1 MGTITTPSGRE
12 YNWSNPNPPTESD
25 FKTILDWESAQG
37 ISAKPQTQGP
47 ATIAEMRRR
56 EEQGMVSALPPEQV
70 QAAIGST
77 DQLNQAVKDA
87 GDVGQQESGFTVK
100 NLGAFLKGIATG
112 EGIGSGGSGLAGGE
126 VPFAPVGDS
135 PEAKRYREAIAFQ
148 TRTVP
153 VIGTALATSGL
164 SAIPTAL
171 TMAGTS
177 ALAEQTAQEYEKAT
191 GLREKREPGKVVG
204 SGIFGAIPGLGPVQG
219 VSNPLLAGIWQA
231 GKQALLNA
239 SLSAFSKT
247 VEKAIDEGRRPTA
260 EELEKAIEFPTYL
273 GAGTGF
279 IGGAL
284 GRGQQLLTTEQQI
297 AQQGREAG
305 RRIEQQ
311 VGAESAPLTGAQQ
324 TGINIPGQFGA
335 GSSGLAAQQNL
346 VQRIRNVLNLNP
358 QQEQAVG
365 RAVQQELGAA
375 EDTSRQ
381 GLGQTVQ
388 YSQTAAQGEVEG
400 VVQSVIP
407 NVRRA
412 SSSERSARN
421 SLEAVRQ
428 EDQRLNG
435 FVTDAYNA
443 MRTRLATLLGGR
455 PETRITPTPA
465 LEQSIDDL
473 LSTLATEQVTT
484 TTPSLIIGG
493 QPTVTVENIP
503 SQFFNEATR
512 RAESL
517 RAVARSPQTMEGLIG
532 LRQSIDGLVHY
543 FDEFAPGVGQRQ
555 LRQLRSALKS
565 EELTAARRLGVEN
578 ETVAAQNLAEQRFT
592 VLQDNPIIRK
602 AVSTAGEGGF
612 QNPEA
617 FYSQL
622 SSQPEAVGSITRLLS
637 ATVQGRI
644 QLSQIRRGLFD
655 YLRSKNPIQIAGQQF
670 EDAAPI
676 LNGFRNLPESTQAFI
691 AGNAQN
697 ANRLRSILEDANR
710 VQNAGRSIPLSGGI
724 SQAALNEITDN
735 LGNINSQRLRAL
747 VAGDARA
754 ARARSEEFFNTTTAE
769 VQNNRLNPDVDPSQ
783 FVRDFLFR
791 SKNPQVVRDALDQL
805 STPTRQAARRD
816 AAVALLNHVSETS
829 PRNARTGVP
838 NVEDILRNPNQMQII
853 RETLDPADFNMIND
867 YMIWTRARNLTRAG
881 GMLEPNQVADA
892 VKKVSQARLIID
904 NLVGNPTAQNFL
916 ASVSRV
922 PRFIGGLK
930 PNLTAQQAQTLAKN
944 VNVPLQNLYRTW
956 DELKQ
961 KSDDTRSSLPEEKRQ
976 IFDETLAIPNRPQ

>member
-1 MGTITTPSGRE
+1 MPE
-12 YNWSNPNPPTESD
+12 FDPNQPFDLVPA
-25 FKTILDWESAQG
+25 SAQKTQAVEFDP
-37 ISAKPQTQGP
+37 SQPFQFTPASSSQGP

-56 EEQGMVSALPPEQV
+56 KEQGMVSALPPEQV

-77 DQLNQAVKDA
+77 AQLNQAVKDA
-87 GDVGQQESGFTVK
+87 GDVGQRQLMTGAYMPSADPEILRQRAKES
-100 NLGAFLKGIATG
+100 ATG
-112 EGIGSGGSGLAGGE
+112 FPIAAARVLPVAAAATMTGGLGLIPAAMGMAGAGYAGDVLGQAGEYLTGQRQDFSGGQLLKSGVLA
-126 VPFAPVGDS
+126 AP
-135 PEAKRYREAIAFQ
+135 PA
-148 TRTVP
+148 
-153 VIGTALATSGL
+153 
-164 SAIPTAL
+164 
-171 TMAGTS
+171 
-177 ALAEQTAQEYEKAT
+177 
-191 GLREKREPGKVVG
+191 
-204 SGIFGAIPGLGPVQG
+204 LGPIQG
-219 VSNPLLAGIWQA
+219 AAGPLAAGLYQA
-231 GKQALLNA
+231 GKQSLLNSSTA
-239 SLSAFSKT
+239 AFAEVIQKY
-247 VEKAIDEGRRPTA
+247 IDEDRLPTW
-260 EELEKAIEFPTYL
+260 EEIGKEIKLPALF
-273 GAGTGF
+273 
-279 IGGAL
+279 GGATGL
-284 GRGQQLLTTEQQI
+284 AVGSLARGQKLLTTEQQV

-305 RRIEQQ
+305 LRIEQQ

-346 VQRIRNVLNLNP
+346 VQRIRNVLNLN
-358 QQEQAVG
+358 QEQEQAVG

-375 EDTSRQ
+375 EDASRQ
-381 GLGQTVQ
+381 SLSQQIQAGQTA
-388 YSQTAAQGEVEG
+388 TQGQVEG
-400 VVQSVIP
+400 VVQAVIP

-412 SSSERSARN
+412 ASSEESARN
-421 SLEAVRQ
+421 SLNAVIQ

-517 RAVARSPQTMEGLIG
+517 RAVARSPQTMEGLVG

-565 EELTAARRLGVEN
+565 EELTAGRRLGVEN
-578 ETVAAQNLAEQRFT
+578 ELVAAQNLAEQRFT

-602 AVSTAGEGGF
+602 AVSAASEGGF

-622 SSQPEAVGSITRLLS
+622 LKEPEAVGSITRLLS
-637 ATVQGRI
+637 NTAQGRV
-644 QLSQIRRGLFD
+644 QVSQIRRGLFD
-655 YLRSKNPIQIAGQQF
+655 YLRSENPIQIAGQQF

-676 LNGFRNLPESTQAFI
+676 LNGFRNLPQSTQAFI
-691 AGNAQN
+691 AGNVEN

-724 SQAALNEITDN
+724 SLAALNEITDN
-735 LGNINSQRLRAL
+735 LGNINSQRLRAI

-769 VQNNRLNPDVDPSQ
+769 IQNNRLNPDVDPSQ

-805 STPTRQAARRD
+805 SIPTRQAARRD
-816 AAVALLNHVSETS
+816 AAVALLNHVSETA
-829 PRNARTGVP
+829 PKNARAGVAS
-838 NVEDILRNPNQMQII
+838 VENILRDPNQMQII

-881 GMLEPNQVADA
+881 TKTQEGGMLEPNQVADA
-892 VKKVSQARLIID
+892 VKQVSQARLIID

-922 PRFIGGLK
+922 PRIIGGLK
-930 PNLTAQQAQTLAKN
+930 PNITAQQAETFARTANVKN
-944 VNVPLQNLYRTW
+944 IYRTW
-956 DELKQ
+956 DDLKQ
-961 KSDDTRSSLPEEKRQ
+961 KSDATRSSLPEEKRQ